1 MKFNFEYPIWMV
13 RNCIFIFMWVYL
25 YVCELYIMNMNYAYS
40 YLCAFISSI
49 IFYVLCYYLIFIFFI
64 FCWLKQIFL
73 SLNLHILF
81 SLSCFF
87 FSAFT
92 GPHTHLFISPNLFVN
107 ILFISFAYLY
117 LQIDENICLSTCLS
131 FIIFPLNE
139 NKLFAFFTI
148 YFSSACHSYPQTSLI
163 GYHLFIIALI
173 NIKIS

>member
-1 MKFNFEYPIWMV
+1 
-13 RNCIFIFMWVYL
+13 MWVYL

-92 GPHTHLFISPNLFVN
+92 GPHTHLFIFPNLFVN
-107 ILFISFAYLY
+107 ILFISFVYFY
-117 LQIDENICLSTCLS
+117 LQIDENICLSVYLS
-131 FIIFPLNE
+131 IFHQ
-139 NKLFAFFTI
+139 
-148 YFSSACHSYPQTSLI
+148 FSSEWKQAFCIFH
-163 GYHLFIIALI
+163 HLFFFCLPFLSP
-173 NIKIS
+173 NKSYWVSSFHHCFD